1 MLLGSS
7 IDSDR
12 VAVDKLLSGD
22 PPLLQDE
29 DEWML
34 NQNLIN
40 KKTEAEA
47 TRPNLVLVGV
57 MTSRKLLDQRGCVI
71 AKTWAKYAIKVLN
84 TDTQLSGLRLIVK
97 KSFGT
102 VQQKGLPRRF
112 NNPFASFE
120 STPVLLWILI
130 HKRL

>member
-1 MLLGSS
+1 M
-7 IDSDR
+7 
-12 VAVDKLLSGD
+12 AVDKLLLGD

-40 KKTEAEA
+40 KKTEVEA

-71 AKTWAKYAIKVLN
+71 AKTWAKYAIKVLLY
-84 TDTQLSGLRLIVK
+84 TQLSGL
-97 KSFGT
+97 
-102 VQQKGLPRRF
+102 
-112 NNPFASFE
+112 
-120 STPVLLWILI
+120 
-130 HKRL
+130 

>member
-71 AKTWAKYAIKVLN
+71 AKTWAKYAIKVLLY
-84 TDTQLSGLRLIVK
+84 TQLSGL
-97 KSFGT
+97 
-102 VQQKGLPRRF
+102 
-112 NNPFASFE
+112 
-120 STPVLLWILI
+120 
-130 HKRL
+130 

>member
-40 KKTEAEA
+40 KKTEAVA

-84 TDTQLSGLRLIVK
+84 TDTQLSGL
-97 KSFGT
+97 
-102 VQQKGLPRRF
+102 
-112 NNPFASFE
+112 
-120 STPVLLWILI
+120 
-130 HKRL
+130 

>member
-1 MLLGSS
+1 M
-7 IDSDR
+7 
-12 VAVDKLLSGD
+12 AVDKLLSGD

-71 AKTWAKYAIKVLN
+71 AKTWAKYAIKVLLY
-84 TDTQLSGLRLIVK
+84 TQLSGL
-97 KSFGT
+97 
-102 VQQKGLPRRF
+102 
-112 NNPFASFE
+112 
-120 STPVLLWILI
+120 
-130 HKRL
+130 

>member
-1 MLLGSS
+1 M
-7 IDSDR
+7 
-12 VAVDKLLSGD
+12 AVDKLLSGD

-40 KKTEAEA
+40 KKTEVEA

-71 AKTWAKYAIKVLN
+71 AKTWAKYAIKVLLY
-84 TDTQLSGLRLIVK
+84 TQLSGL
-97 KSFGT
+97 
-102 VQQKGLPRRF
+102 
-112 NNPFASFE
+112 
-120 STPVLLWILI
+120 
-130 HKRL
+130 

>member
-1 MLLGSS
+1 M
-7 IDSDR
+7 
-12 VAVDKLLSGD
+12 AVDKLLSGD

-71 AKTWAKYAIKVLN
+71 AKTWAKYATKVLY
-84 TDTQLSGLRLIVK
+84 TQLSGL
-97 KSFGT
+97 
-102 VQQKGLPRRF
+102 
-112 NNPFASFE
+112 
-120 STPVLLWILI
+120 
-130 HKRL
+130 

>member
-84 TDTQLSGLRLIVK
+84 TDTQLSGL
-97 KSFGT
+97 
-102 VQQKGLPRRF
+102 
-112 NNPFASFE
+112 
-120 STPVLLWILI
+120 
-130 HKRL
+130 

>member
-40 KKTEAEA
+40 KKTEAVA

-71 AKTWAKYAIKVLN
+71 AKTWAKYAIKVLLY
-84 TDTQLSGLRLIVK
+84 TQLSGL
-97 KSFGT
+97 
-102 VQQKGLPRRF
+102 
-112 NNPFASFE
+112 
-120 STPVLLWILI
+120 
-130 HKRL
+130 

>member
-1 MLLGSS
+1 MFLGSS

-40 KKTEAEA
+40 KKTEVEA

-71 AKTWAKYAIKVLN
+71 AKTWAKYAIKVLLY
-84 TDTQLSGLRLIVK
+84 TQLSGL
-97 KSFGT
+97 
-102 VQQKGLPRRF
+102 
-112 NNPFASFE
+112 
-120 STPVLLWILI
+120 
-130 HKRL
+130 

>member
-40 KKTEAEA
+40 KKTEVEA

-84 TDTQLSGLRLIVK
+84 TDTQLSGL
-97 KSFGT
+97 
-102 VQQKGLPRRF
+102 
-112 NNPFASFE
+112 
-120 STPVLLWILI
+120 
-130 HKRL
+130 

>member
-34 NQNLIN
+34 NQNLIT

-47 TRPNLVLVGV
+47 NRPNLVLVGV

-71 AKTWAKYAIKVLN
+71 AKTWAKYAIKVL
-84 TDTQLSGLRLIVK
+84 L
-97 KSFGT
+97 
-102 VQQKGLPRRF
+102 
-112 NNPFASFE
+112 
-120 STPVLLWILI
+120 
-130 HKRL
+130 

>member
-40 KKTEAEA
+40 KKTEAVA

-71 AKTWAKYAIKVLN
+71 AKTWAKYAIKVL
-84 TDTQLSGLRLIVK
+84 L
-97 KSFGT
+97 
-102 VQQKGLPRRF
+102 
-112 NNPFASFE
+112 
-120 STPVLLWILI
+120 
-130 HKRL
+130 

>member
-34 NQNLIN
+34 NQNLIT

-47 TRPNLVLVGV
+47 NRPNLVLVGV

-84 TDTQLSGLRLIVK
+84 TDTQLSGL
-97 KSFGT
+97 
-102 VQQKGLPRRF
+102 
-112 NNPFASFE
+112 
-120 STPVLLWILI
+120 
-130 HKRL
+130 

>member
-1 MLLGSS
+1 MNLGSS

-34 NQNLIN
+34 TQNLIN
-40 KKTEAEA
+40 KKSEAEA
-47 TRPNLVLVGV
+47 TRPGLVLVGV

-71 AKTWAKYAIKVLN
+71 AKTWAKYAIKVH
-84 TDTQLSGLRLIVK
+84 TQLSNL
-97 KSFGT
+97 
-102 VQQKGLPRRF
+102 
-112 NNPFASFE
+112 
-120 STPVLLWILI
+120 
-130 HKRL
+130 

>member
-1 MLLGSS
+1 M
-7 IDSDR
+7 
-12 VAVDKLLSGD
+12 AVDKLLSGD

-84 TDTQLSGLRLIVK
+84 TDTQLSGL
-97 KSFGT
+97 
-102 VQQKGLPRRF
+102 
-112 NNPFASFE
+112 
-120 STPVLLWILI
+120 
-130 HKRL
+130 